1 MTTTQFVILR
11 DRANALAKLVRLD
24 LSTANTDLDSVYEH
38 AAKLLDVVGEL
49 RIVDAM
55 LERQAT
61 ADALAVP
68 CGRA

>member
-1 MTTTQFVILR
+1 MTTTQFVTLR
-11 DRANALAKLVRLD
+11 DRANTLAELVRLD
-24 LSTANTDLDSVYEH
+24 LSTPNPDLDSVYEH
-38 AAKLLDVVGEL
+38 AAKLMDVVGEL

-55 LERQAT
+55 LERQAI

>member
-1 MTTTQFVILR
+1 MTTTEFLNLR
-11 DRANALAKLVRLD
+11 NRVVNLAALVTLD
-24 LSTANTDLDSVYEH
+24 MSMPNVDLDAVYEH
-38 AAKLLDVVGEL
+38 AAKLLDLVGEM